1 MNNKVWFLLVVTL
14 FFNYA
19 LFAKQVPFNSCTEIA
34 NKRLEQLGKLNEYL
48 ISNSSEILTQDGEN
62 VLFCVFELYPQG
74 YIVTT
79 SESNLPP
86 IIAYSYNSNFYDE
99 KNGNILMNMLK
110 TDISLRLEN
119 IPNLP
124 KEVISKRNE
133 AWLKILVGNI
143 EKNRFE
149 QWPPEGTTPTG
160 GWLLEN
166 WTQSAPYNNFCP
178 MDPVTGNRS
187 IAGSPSIAMA
197 QILNLHRTVNN
208 VYFDDLDDYY
218 HSYAGRQYWIDDD
231 YSQQDF
237 LSFPE
242 MNVNLD
248 TLAFHYL
255 YEEPVTNAD
264 KATLVFAC
272 GVAAQQAYTSQSSG
286 TFGVDQAHQAYLK
299 FNFDNV
305 QLIDETTPDFY
316 EQIAQNMIDG
326 FAVHF
331 ASVTPA
337 WDAGHN
343 FVIDGYNSDEYYHI
357 NFGWGGS
364 YDGWFYTD
372 DITPGTSQF
381 TFAQELIKDIY
392 PDTNLYTYPQTCNG
406 FSSLEYSSGS
416 VEDGS
421 GINNY
426 EPNSDCTWQINPTCG
441 LIVDAYLDEFNLE
454 ADDTLFIYD
463 GNESQ
468 NTLIDYFV
476 KDSAPKLSWMSVP
489 DLYSAKSGELMIN
502 FKSDNS
508 VEARGWKISYFADF
522 CKFGLTETDS
532 VGTIEDGSEICNYE
546 PNTGCKWTI
555 QPVGAE
561 AIRINFT
568 EFNLDTNNT
577 YDNVRI
583 FKDAAGGSNELA
595 KFTIDNL
602 PTEIIVP
609 SGVAVITFTTS
620 PTSSGGG
627 WSLDYETTV
636 LENIEVLQD
645 DNISVFPNPTSGL
658 LNIESYEKINNILVQ
673 DICGRILLSKKTD
686 SFNTIIDVSELQ
698 KGIYL
703 INVDNYITKIIL
715 E

>member
-34 NKRLEQLGKLNEYL
+34 NKRLEQLGKLNEYS

-62 VLFCVFELYPQG
+62 VLFYVFELHPKG

-99 KNGNILMNMLK
+99 ENGNILMNMLK

-133 AWLKILVGNI
+133 AWLKILVSNI

-187 IAGSPSIAMA
+187 IAGCPSIAMA
-197 QILNLHRTVNN
+197 QILNLHRTANN

-272 GVAAQQAYTSQSSG
+272 GVAAQQVYTSQSSG

-326 FAVHF
+326 FPVHF

-364 YDGWFYTD
+364 YNGWYLLPDEIPYGLTVVEGVIVDIVPDLFTGFINGQITLDPAVADSSYIAISLQNLTGEYTF
-372 DITPGTSQF
+372 DIEPDISGITDYEIEVPIGIYDLTVSYPEYETINQDNTIVEEQQSTYVDFCLTLIIPPNNLTGELTDSEITLNWQHSTFRELQCFNIYRNINTGEFMLLDTTDQLSYADYIDPLQSF
-381 TFAQELIKDIY
+381 TYGYYVTAKYAQDNE
-392 PDTNLYTYPQTCNG
+392 
-406 FSSLEYSSGS
+406 SSGS
-416 VEDGS
+416 NEVYIEYIVTSIDNDILHLELLG
-421 GINNY
+421 NY
-426 EPNSDCTWQINPTCG
+426 PNPFNP
-441 LIVDAYLDEFNLE
+441 E
-454 ADDTLFIYD
+454 
-463 GNESQ
+463 
-468 NTLIDYFV
+468 TLISF
-476 KDSAPKLSWMSVP
+476 STT
-489 DLYSAKSGELMIN
+489 EL
-502 FKSDNS
+502 
-508 VEARGWKISYFADF
+508 VEKI
-522 CKFGLTETDS
+522 
-532 VGTIEDGSEICNYE
+532 
-546 PNTGCKWTI
+546 
-555 QPVGAE
+555 
-561 AIRINFT
+561 
-568 EFNLDTNNT
+568 
-577 YDNVRI
+577 
-583 FKDAAGGSNELA
+583 
-595 KFTIDNL
+595 
-602 PTEIIVP
+602 EIIIYNLKGQKIKTLLNEVLP
-609 SGVAVITFTTS
+609 AGDHTVIWNGTDDNGKNVSSGVYLYKMKI
-620 PTSSGGG
+620 G
-627 WSLDYETTV
+627 DYSKTR
-636 LENIEVLQD
+636 
-645 DNISVFPNPTSGL
+645 
-658 LNIESYEKINNILVQ
+658 KMILM
-673 DICGRILLSKKTD
+673 K
-686 SFNTIIDVSELQ
+686 
-698 KGIYL
+698 
-703 INVDNYITKIIL
+703 
-715 E
+715 